1 MSKARIADELRTLF
15 ATAVRS
21 ADPHAVLL
29 EQLPEKPSGRCI
41 VVGAG
46 KASAAMAAA
55 LEVAWPDVEMH
66 GVVVTRYG
74 HAVATQKIRIVE
86 ASHPV
91 SDAMS
96 EMASMLMLEQ
106 VKNLNADDCVIAL
119 ISGGGS
125 ALLALPRQGIS
136 LADKQALNRALLQS
150 GATIT
155 EMNIV
160 RKQLSDIKGGRLAL
174 AAMPAKVVTLII
186 SDVPRDEPQAIAS
199 GPTVADSSSPEAALE
214 IVTRYGITLPSPVLD
229 VLQTPRPA
237 VTAAD
242 IRSEVRIIA
251 TPSGAL
257 EAAAEQARTL
267 GYTPLIL
274 GDALEGES
282 AQLGVMMAGIARS
295 VKYHGYPLRPP
306 AVLLSGGE
314 TTVTIGPEGAGRGG
328 RNSEFL
334 LALACALRG
343 EAGIWA
349 LAADSDGID
358 GTEDAAGAL
367 VTPDTLI
374 RAQQAGLD
382 ARALLSAHDSYR
394 FFAALGDLAITGPT
408 LTNVNDIRA
417 IIIT

>member
-174 AAMPAKVVTLII
+174 AA
-186 SDVPRDEPQAIAS
+186 
-199 GPTVADSSSPEAALE
+199 
-214 IVTRYGITLPSPVLD
+214 
-229 VLQTPRPA
+229 
-237 VTAAD
+237 
-242 IRSEVRIIA
+242 
-251 TPSGAL
+251 
-257 EAAAEQARTL
+257 
-267 GYTPLIL
+267 
-274 GDALEGES
+274 
-282 AQLGVMMAGIARS
+282 
-295 VKYHGYPLRPP
+295 
-306 AVLLSGGE
+306 
-314 TTVTIGPEGAGRGG
+314 
-328 RNSEFL
+328 
-334 LALACALRG
+334 
-343 EAGIWA
+343 
-349 LAADSDGID
+349 DSDGID

>member
-150 GATIT
+150 G
-155 EMNIV
+155 
-160 RKQLSDIKGGRLAL
+160 
-174 AAMPAKVVTLII
+174 
-186 SDVPRDEPQAIAS
+186 
-199 GPTVADSSSPEAALE
+199 
-214 IVTRYGITLPSPVLD
+214 
-229 VLQTPRPA
+229 
-237 VTAAD
+237 
-242 IRSEVRIIA
+242 
-251 TPSGAL
+251 
-257 EAAAEQARTL
+257 
-267 GYTPLIL
+267 
-274 GDALEGES
+274 
-282 AQLGVMMAGIARS
+282 
-295 VKYHGYPLRPP
+295 
-306 AVLLSGGE
+306 
-314 TTVTIGPEGAGRGG
+314 
-328 RNSEFL
+328 
-334 LALACALRG
+334 
-343 EAGIWA
+343 
-349 LAADSDGID
+349 
-358 GTEDAAGAL
+358 
-367 VTPDTLI
+367 
-374 RAQQAGLD
+374 
-382 ARALLSAHDSYR
+382 
-394 FFAALGDLAITGPT
+394 
-408 LTNVNDIRA
+408 
-417 IIIT
+417 